1 MTSFFINILKKNL
14 RVDLNI
20 LLRSPEVWPS
30 QLDSS
35 DLIKSIFKPIWNE
48 NRLESH
54 SRSTGYRT
62 NLLGMINNYDLES
75 KVEIFKHVYFL
86 KIMKLHMEYVIFE
99 KLKKK
104 YVIFETNTIPLSFQC
119 TLANL
124 CSLWFLGTF
133 VYFM

>member
-1 MTSFFINILKKNL
+1 
-14 RVDLNI
+14 
-20 LLRSPEVWPS
+20 
-30 QLDSS
+30 
-35 DLIKSIFKPIWNE
+35 
-48 NRLESH
+48 
-54 SRSTGYRT
+54 
-62 NLLGMINNYDLES
+62 MINNYDLES

-124 CSLWFLGTF
+124 CSL
-133 VYFM
+133 